1 MLMKPKK
8 VYLLC
13 GAPGSG
19 KSSWAKT
26 QIEQNGGVWLSRDNV
41 RFSLLTEEDEYFAK
55 ETEVFNTWINQI
67 NEAIHNEEGVT
78 DIYVDAT
85 HLNEKSRNK
94 TLSRLDRKNVHIIPV
109 YFDTPFLMCLKQNN
123 YRSGRERVPEEVIG
137 NMYKSIK
144 RPTHKEKYKYENIL
158 VIKRGVD

>member
-19 KSSWAKT
+19 KSSWAKA
-26 QIEQNGGVWLSRDNV
+26 QIEQNGGIWLSRDNV

-67 NEAIHNEEGVT
+67 NEAIYNEEGVT

-94 TLSRLDRKNVHIIPV
+94 TLSRLDRKNVRIIPV
-109 YFDTPFLMCLKQNN
+109 YFDTSFLMCLKQNN

-144 RPTHKEKYKYENIL
+144 RPTHKEKYKYEDIL
-158 VIKRGVD
+158 VIKRGAG

>member
-1 MLMKPKK
+1 MLMKPKR

-19 KSSWAKT
+19 KSSWAKA
-26 QIEQNGGVWLSRDNV
+26 QIEQSGGIWLSRDNV

-55 ETEVFNTWINQI
+55 ETEVFNTWIHQI

-94 TLSRLDRKNVHIIPV
+94 TLSRLDRKNVRIIPV

-144 RPTHKEKYKYENIL
+144 RPTHKEKYKYEDIL
-158 VIKRGVD
+158 VIKRGAG

>member
-1 MLMKPKK
+1 M
-8 VYLLC
+8 
-13 GAPGSG
+13 
-19 KSSWAKT
+19 
-26 QIEQNGGVWLSRDNV
+26 

-67 NEAIHNEEGVT
+67 NEAIHNEEGVA

-85 HLNEKSRNK
+85 HLNKKSRNK
-94 TLSRLDRKNVHIIPV
+94 TLSRLDKKNVHIIPV

-144 RPTHKEKYKYENIL
+144 RPTHKEKYKYEDIL
-158 VIKRGVD
+158 VIKRGAG

>member
-19 KSSWAKT
+19 KSSWAKA
-26 QIEQNGGVWLSRDNV
+26 QIEQNGGIWLSRDNV

-67 NEAIHNEEGVT
+67 NEAIHNKEGVT

-94 TLSRLDRKNVHIIPV
+94 TLSRLDRKNVRIIPV

-144 RPTHKEKYKYENIL
+144 RPTHKEKYKYEDIL
-158 VIKRGVD
+158 VIKRGAG